1 MVKYSKTPFEGK
13 VIAKILWG
21 VPCMMLLWKPLNSLG
36 EYLVHARLDCCI
48 LSENCKKYICLA
60 CRAW

>member
-21 VPCMMLLWKPLNSLG
+21 VPFMMLLWKPLNSY
-36 EYLVHARLDCCI
+36 E
-48 LSENCKKYICLA
+48 
-60 CRAW
+60 